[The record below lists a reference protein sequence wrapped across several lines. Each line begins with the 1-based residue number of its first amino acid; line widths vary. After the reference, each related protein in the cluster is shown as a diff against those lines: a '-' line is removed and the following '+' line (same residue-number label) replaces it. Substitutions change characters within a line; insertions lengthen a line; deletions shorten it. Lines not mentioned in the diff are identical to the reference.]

1 METRGIDV
9 GMSIQQIS
17 RRKLL
22 GGIGA
27 GAVVAGLG
35 GLALPLSA
43 LEGDTLAFREG
54 AAELMLHFNE
64 NSLGM
69 SPKATESARMAVK
82 NAANRY
88 ADDAIIELRG
98 MIAQNHGVPVEQVT
112 LGNGSTEVIRAVVT
126 AAAQDNATVI
136 QPTPTFGAL
145 QRYAKAEGM
154 AVENVPVG
162 AGFITDI
169 NALRAKTEATAG
181 PVLINICNPN
191 NPTGTIVDGSALMDW
206 IESAPADHMFLIDE
220 AYYDYAKDSD
230 GYISLAADVAAGREN
245 VVVARTFS
253 KIYGMAGMRV
263 GYGIAAPETAKRINA
278 FAANF
283 NLSTAGI
290 AAAVTSLGDD
300 AYYAKSLA
308 SNAAG
313 KAILIDALDRLGLG
327 YIPSHTNFLLHRIGG
342 DLASYQ
348 KRMKANNIR
357 VGRRM
362 TVDDGWCRL
371 SIGTPDEMTEF
382 SRTLMAFHD
391 KGWV

>member
-1 METRGIDV
+1 MGIA
-9 GMSIQQIS
+9 IQNIS
-17 RRKLL
+17 RRRLL

-27 GAVVAGLG
+27 GAVIAGFG
-35 GLALPLSA
+35 GLSSTLTA
-43 LEGDTLAFREG
+43 LEGETLPFRQNVD
-54 AAELMLHFNE
+54 ELLLHFNE

-69 SPKATESARMAVK
+69 SPRATESARLAVK

-88 ADDAIIELRG
+88 ADDAIGELRS
-98 MIAQNHGVPVEQVT
+98 MIARDHGVRVDQVT

-136 QPTPTFGAL
+136 EPVPTFGAL

-154 AVENVPVG
+154 AVVTVPVG
-162 AGFITDI
+162 NGFITDI
-169 NALRAKTEATAG
+169 NDLRAKAEATPG
-181 PVLINICNPN
+181 PLLINICNPN
-191 NPTGTIVDGSALMDW
+191 NPTGTIVDGTALRDW
-206 IESAPADHMFLIDE
+206 ISSAPPHHMFLIDE
-220 AYYDYAKDSD
+220 AYFDYAKDSD
-230 GYISLAADVAAGREN
+230 GYTSFAADVAAGREN

-263 GYGIAAPETAKRINA
+263 GYGISAPETANRINA
-278 FAANF
+278 FAANY
-283 NLSTAGI
+283 NLSAAGI
-290 AAAVTSLGDD
+290 AAAVTSMKDE

-313 KAILIDALDRLGLG
+313 KSILIDALIRLDLN
-327 YIPSHTNFLLHRIGG
+327 YIPSHTNFLLHRIGS

-348 KRMKANNIR
+348 RRMKANNIR

-362 TVDDGWCRL
+362 TDEDGWCRL
-371 SIGTPDEMTEF
+371 SIGTPTEMTEF
-382 SRTLMAFHD
+382 VRTLNTFRD